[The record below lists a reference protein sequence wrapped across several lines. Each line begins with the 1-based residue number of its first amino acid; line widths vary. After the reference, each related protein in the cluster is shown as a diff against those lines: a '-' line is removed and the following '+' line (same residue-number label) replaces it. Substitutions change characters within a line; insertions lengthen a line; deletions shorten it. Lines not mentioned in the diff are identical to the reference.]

1 MYTRLLNRVDLFD
14 RARKF
19 TLQRLQVINLVLE
32 LRHAELTV
40 IKKFEA
46 LITSGQTFGS
56 QIQARAVNAL
66 RRNEDCR
73 TLPAFLYLVIH
84 LVLFELRRDFA
95 GILRFH
101 ICEQGHHV
109 RLTAI
114 DDAAGNNGNE
124 YESCGADDHV
134 SLPLA
139 VIIPELQ
146 VALFPLCHFLNPFAS
161 ICLPKPCLALADRS
175 CPRLRPACA

>member
-1 MYTRLLNRVDLFD
+1 MYACLLNCVELFD

-19 TLQRLQVINLVLE
+19 ALQRLQVINLVLE

-46 LITSGQTFGS
+46 LITPGQTFGS
-56 QIQARAVNAL
+56 QIQARAVDAL
-66 RRNEDCR
+66 RRNEDR
-73 TLPAFLYLVIH
+73 RALPAFLYLVIH
-84 LVLFELRRDFA
+84 LVLA

-109 RLTAI
+109 RLAAI

-124 YESCGADDHV
+124 YESCGADDHI

-175 CPRLRPACA
+175 CPRIRPACA